1 MLTKTAGSRN
11 NALFEEQRKQPDRQ
25 HVIAATPTL
34 LLSEYRFLGRWVPLG
49 TRQLPKAS
57 RALRD

>member
-25 HVIAATPTL
+25 HVIASDSNAATI
-34 LLSEYRFLGRWVPLG
+34 RVPFPG
-49 TRQLPKAS
+49 TMGSLRYSTTSQSFAS
-57 RALRD
+57 AS